1 MDSVE
6 ISNTNRSVFENLP
19 EVQITRL
26 IDPTRVGQTLEGL
39 VVTERIQAELR
50 AWVMEQNKKESF
62 CCGAG
67 GGNMWYEIKTGER
80 INKNR

>member
-6 ISNTNRSVFENLP
+6 ISNTNRSVFENLT
-19 EVQITRL
+19 EGQITRL

-50 AWVMEQNKKESF
+50 AWLM
-62 CCGAG
+62 
-67 GGNMWYEIKTGER
+67 
-80 INKNR
+80 